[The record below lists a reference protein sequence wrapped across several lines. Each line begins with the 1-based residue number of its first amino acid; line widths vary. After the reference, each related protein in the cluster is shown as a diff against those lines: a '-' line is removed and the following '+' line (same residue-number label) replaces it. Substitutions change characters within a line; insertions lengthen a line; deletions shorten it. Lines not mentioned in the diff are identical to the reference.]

1 MSFQNDIK
9 PYFETGDFP
18 TQSQFYEAFTKL
30 RWKDEL
36 LFIADITDL
45 TTILNGL
52 ATPVETFTTTA
63 APLAYTI
70 PAGYLLEDI
79 ILKPVADATVR
90 CDNQGTAVPG
100 DVMPD
105 DAVTAGS
112 GAVWSVKKFAPAA
125 LTIVVVG
132 MPAGSKIYFIKRK
145 IF

>member
-52 ATPVETFTTTA
+52 ATPV
-63 APLAYTI
+63 L
-70 PAGYLLEDI
+70 
-79 ILKPVADATVR
+79 
-90 CDNQGTAVPG
+90 
-100 DVMPD
+100 
-105 DAVTAGS
+105 
-112 GAVWSVKKFAPAA
+112 
-125 LTIVVVG
+125 
-132 MPAGSKIYFIKRK
+132 
-145 IF
+145 